1 MKSYLSL
8 GAFLITS
15 TLLVGV
21 AAVSAQPAPG
31 GAAAPAAAGRA
42 GGRGA
47 AGPLGGPVG
56 TINAATATLFAS
68 SCAGCHGTG
77 LEGGRAKS
85 LFNKEWL
92 GTVDDARLTN
102 AIKNGV
108 PNTEM
113 VSWSANL
120 TDDQIWQMVTYIR
133 QATATANPRPPY
145 NDAPDGLVIKSE
157 KQTFKVEVLTS
168 DLYTPWGLAFL
179 PDGRLLVTERKGAIR
194 ILDKNNVL
202 SAPVKNTPVPH
213 VQQDGGFLDIEV
225 HPNYAQNGWIYLSYS
240 EPQPGYAAQMA
251 AVATLQG
258 KVGSQVTASTSART
272 ALLAATFAETR
283 NDAAIRQSV
292 DALAAADLTLALA
305 RADAF
310 AAIQAGTAKLSA
322 AQLPGFIT
330 AATATGAAGQ
340 PPSMTVWVR
349 GKINA
354 NNEWTNQETIKRFA
368 ENLYTTSGTHFG
380 SRFLFDT
387 AGHLY
392 FTIGERGQM
401 TNAQDLSIPLGK
413 VHRINDDGSIPS
425 DNPFVNTPGAVPSI
439 WTYGHRNPEGLAWEP
454 GTGALWESE
463 HGPTNGDEV
472 NLLIKGHNY
481 GWGVVSKGSQGG
493 ITLTSAPGMDD
504 PIVYYTPTLAPAGM
518 TFYTGDRYPAWRNT
532 SLFVGGLAGQR
543 LMRLEVANGKVT
555 HQEEVFNTFGRVRDI
570 IQGPDGLLYIAVAAP
585 GASLPADTPGKI
597 IRLLPQ

>member
-1 MKSYLSL
+1 M
-8 GAFLITS
+8 
-15 TLLVGV
+15 
-21 AAVSAQPAPG
+21 
-31 GAAAPAAAGRA
+31 
-42 GGRGA
+42 
-47 AGPLGGPVG
+47 
-56 TINAATATLFAS
+56 LFRS
-68 SCAGCHGTG
+68 
-77 LEGGRAKS
+77 
-85 LFNKEWL
+85 
-92 GTVDDARLTN
+92 
-102 AIKNGV
+102 
-108 PNTEM
+108 
-113 VSWSANL
+113 
-120 TDDQIWQMVTYIR
+120 
-133 QATATANPRPPY
+133 
-145 NDAPDGLVIKSE
+145 
-157 KQTFKVEVLTS
+157 S

-292 DALAAADLTLALA
+292 DALAAADLALALA

-310 AAIQAGTAKLSA
+310 AAIQAGTAKLTA

-387 AGHLY
+387 TGHLY

-439 WTYGHRNPEGLAWEP
+439 WTR
-454 GTGALWESE
+454 SE
-463 HGPTNGDEV
+463 EH
-472 NLLIKGHNY
+472 
-481 GWGVVSKGSQGG
+481 
-493 ITLTSAPGMDD
+493 TSE
-504 PIVYYTPTLAPAGM
+504 LQ
-518 TFYTGDRYPAWRNT
+518 
-532 SLFVGGLAGQR
+532 S
-543 LMRLEVANGKVT
+543 
-555 HQEEVFNTFGRVRDI
+555 H
-570 IQGPDGLLYIAVAAP
+570 
-585 GASLPADTPGKI
+585 
-597 IRLLPQ
+597 

>member
-1 MKSYLSL
+1 MC
-8 GAFLITS
+8 
-15 TLLVGV
+15 
-21 AAVSAQPAPG
+21 
-31 GAAAPAAAGRA
+31 
-42 GGRGA
+42 
-47 AGPLGGPVG
+47 
-56 TINAATATLFAS
+56 S
-68 SCAGCHGTG
+68 SD

-387 AGHLY
+387 TGHLY